1 MNRTSNSNRLS
12 RFAIASLMLIGLL
25 ATAQIPARGQV
36 NPNATAETKKL
47 YKWIQSLRNRST
59 NKVIVGQEIRNADR
73 FPRWEPSNV
82 ADTTFYSYGVSELQQ
97 NTGHWVGLIGHEYNG
112 LSPYDSTNPD
122 YPGGDT
128 SARTDLINY
137 WNSGGL
143 VTVNWNFAN
152 PFNGGWY
159 GDLNNVDL
167 QQLLPNAQG
176 VRLAAWQQQLDNT
189 AAELKK
195 YQDAGVVVIW
205 RPFQEMNG
213 NWFWWGKVPSN
224 PTAFKA
230 VWQDM
235 YNYFT
240 QVKKLDNL
248 LWVYSPAGTTG
259 AQASDYTSFYPGDNY
274 VDIVG
279 PTIYG
284 DNSQKTDFNWIGD
297 YSWFKDNGKPIF
309 LGEFGRQISDPPSDV
324 TNDYDLRRLV
334 TGLQTNYPE
343 VVGVQYWSS
352 WKYPSGVYHRQA
364 IRDNLYAKELLSDPR
379 IITREETKNFF
390 VNPGFQHSV
399 ASSDTSNSTQTP
411 SGWSEYGGD
420 GYDVNAS
427 FAQKTTNSWE
437 PSDMWHGTHYSST
450 NFKAF
455 TYQWVSGLDDNATYT
470 LTAKV
475 RRSSG
480 FNSAYIE
487 VVTYKNTGPVTLR
500 VNVPA
505 DLTQPW
511 NTVTIPNIQ
520 SAGGGVQVNI
530 ISDGL
535 ANNWLNFDDIKLV
548 E

>member
-1 MNRTSNSNRLS
+1 MNRTSNSDRLS
-12 RFAIASLMLIGLL
+12 RFAMASLMLIGLL
-25 ATAQIPARGQV
+25 ATAQIPAQGQV
-36 NPNATAETKKL
+36 NPNATPETKKL

-59 NKVIVGQEIRNADR
+59 NKVIVGQEVRNIDGN
-73 FPRWEPSNV
+73 PRQAPTDV
-82 ADTTFYSYGVSELQQ
+82 PDTTSYTTGIVELQQ
-97 NTGHWVGLIGHEYNG
+97 MTGHWVGLIGHEYDG
-112 LSPYDSTNPD
+112 PEPY
-122 YPGGDT
+122 GGHI

-143 VTVNWNFAN
+143 VTVNWNFPN
-152 PFNGGWY
+152 PFNPNSWY
-159 GDLNNVDL
+159 GDLTNVDL
-167 QQLLPNAQG
+167 KQLLPNNQG
-176 VRLAAWQQQLDNT
+176 FRQAVWQKQLDDT

-205 RPFQEMNG
+205 RPFQEMNYDKG
-213 NWFWWGKVPSN
+213 FWWGASADPE
-224 PTAFKA
+224 TFKA

-240 QVKKLDNL
+240 QVKGLNNL
-248 LWVYSPAGTTG
+248 LWVYSPAGWQPG
-259 AQASDYTSFYPGDNY
+259 ESSFYPGDNY

-279 PTIYG
+279 PTLYSE
-284 DNSQKTDFNWIGD
+284 DRNKTATADFNWFSS
-297 YSWFKDNGKPIF
+297 YSWFKDSGKPIF
-309 LGEFGRQISDPPSDV
+309 FNEFGRQVYDTPPSSV

-352 WKYPSGVYHRQA
+352 WKTPPDLYHRQA

-379 IITREETKNFF
+379 IITREETKNFL
-390 VNPGFQHSV
+390 VNAGFQHSV

-427 FAQKTTNSWE
+427 FAQKTTNTWE
-437 PSDMWHGTHYSST
+437 PPDMWHGTHYSSA

-455 TYQWVSGLDDNATYT
+455 SYQSVTGLDDTATYT

-500 VNVPA
+500 VDVPA

-511 NTVTIPNIQ
+511 NTVTIPNIK
-520 SAGGGVQVNI
+520 SAGGGVQVNV

-535 ANNWLNFDDIKLV
+535 ANNWFNFDDIKLV